1 MYESDV
7 EGGTVYVP
15 RMNLCDDGKYCA
27 LNSSNKC
34 SIVCPASCSCSGLSF
49 NCSSHDAPTYATSI
63 ILHDYQTSHVTF
75 DNGFSNLKHLTV
87 NNCKMMTLTINQ
99 AVLIETLEITQSNI
113 ETVVIDDT
121 KDYLRSVR
129 FIQSTFAEIKLSS
142 KSEHTFELYVDSSS
156 IAFAIPAIL
165 YSVNVKM
172 YNTFSFPY
180 TIHLFECVVLNF
192 SYCDLDKQPSFYHNA
207 ITLDLSYNKLTS
219 WHFNSFTKILHLQSN
234 QISTMNF
241 SSDFS
246 ASDSQLQYL
255 DLSDNNICCID
266 ENDLVDLP
274 YILYLKLRNNGIHF
288 IHEKAFSV
296 LLKLVYLDLSD
307 NKLEDLSR
315 NHFLRLTNLK
325 YLYLHNNNLKVV
337 EGMFDGLINIEY
349 LQVDSYTFCCAQPKA
364 VSKIQCS
371 APVNEISSCQNL
383 IDTPIL
389 SIIIW
394 YIAFLAVFG
403 NVIGPFYRFLVLKPK
418 VVTSFAIYSL
428 NLGLADFLMG
438 VYLYIIAGANL
449 TFNGRYGI
457 EDESW
462 RHSAACTFAGVLATI
477 SSEASALFVLC
488 ITVDRIFIIRFP
500 FSEFKTNTCIARL
513 VSILVWFV
521 SLLLALTPLFG
532 NDYFDGYYSSSGICI
547 SLPLS
552 VLRKP
557 GWEYSM
563 IIFIGANFVFFIGI
577 LLGQFVIFA
586 DVVRMGKEV
595 NSHHKTQNSREI
607 NLAKTLIA
615 VAVTDMFCW
624 IPIGVIGEETL

>member
-7 EGGTVYVP
+7 EGETVYVP

-165 YSVNVKM
+165 YNVNVKM

-307 NKLEDLSR
+307 NKLKALSR

-389 SIIIW
+389 Q
-394 YIAFLAVFG
+394 Y
-403 NVIGPFYRFLVLKPK
+403 YHLVHCIF
-418 VVTSFAIYSL
+418 S
-428 NLGLADFLMG
+428 G
-438 VYLYIIAGANL
+438 V
-449 TFNGRYGI
+449 
-457 EDESW
+457 W
-462 RHSAACTFAGVLATI
+462 
-477 SSEASALFVLC
+477 
-488 ITVDRIFIIRFP
+488 
-500 FSEFKTNTCIARL
+500 
-513 VSILVWFV
+513 
-521 SLLLALTPLFG
+521 
-532 NDYFDGYYSSSGICI
+532 
-547 SLPLS
+547 
-552 VLRKP
+552 
-557 GWEYSM
+557 
-563 IIFIGANFVFFIGI
+563 
-577 LLGQFVIFA
+577 
-586 DVVRMGKEV
+586 
-595 NSHHKTQNSREI
+595 
-607 NLAKTLIA
+607 
-615 VAVTDMFCW
+615 
-624 IPIGVIGEETL
+624 